1 MESASAHEVAAAA
14 ARGEVVI
21 DVRNADEY
29 ARGHIPRSI
38 FMPLPTV
45 PLRVS
50 DLDRHAP
57 VYVICESGA
66 RAFQACQFL
75 QQHGYRAINVDG
87 GMTSYRGTGLPIE
100 AGVRTT
106 DRQSG

>member
-1 MESASAHEVAAAA
+1 METASIQEAAAA
-14 ARGEVVI
+14 ALRGEIVI

-29 ARGHIPRSI
+29 SAGHLPRSI

-45 PLRVS
+45 PLRTS
-50 DLDRHAP
+50 ELDRHVP

-75 QQHGYRAINVDG
+75 QQHGYHAINVHG
-87 GMTSYRGTGLPIE
+87 GMNAYRQAGLPLD
-100 AGVRTT
+100 T
-106 DRQSG
+106 DTRDFVGSW

>member
-1 MESASAHEVAAAA
+1 METASVHEAAAA
-14 ARGEVVI
+14 ALRGEVVI

-29 ARGHIPRSI
+29 AAGHVPRST

-45 PLRVS
+45 PLRAS
-50 DLDRHAP
+50 ELDRHAP

-75 QQHGYRAINVDG
+75 QQHGYRAINVHG
-87 GMTSYRGTGLPIE
+87 GMTAYRQARLPLGTD
-100 AGVRTT
+100 ART
-106 DRQSG
+106 SVGSW